1 MSKLPSSSSSGHSPV
16 ICGDRPSAHHGCRF
30 GGGSFGPRYGRRR
43 PRPGAGAAFAGDGRW
58 SGWGIMS
65 SGEAPLMAAA
75 VTIEGSAARERT
87 EGGDRWMQHAP
98 AESRPCF
105 YRRRWGGGLGR
116 GARFHAG
123 YGGWDA
129 HAHDGEGG
137 GWVLAVARGEGLV
150 RTGRRR
156 QGVRNL
162 AVTCNHDLWQ
172 VRPRRGLATSPG
184 AVRPCRGR
192 SHGMGRA
199 LSCCRLEPPQTPLAS
214 SHTHTHSSQPWIE
227 GTALS
232 HGQRWKMTP
241 RGNLVY
247 SPSILFPEPR
257 K

>member
-1 MSKLPSSSSSGHSPV
+1 MGEISKLPSSSSSGRSPV

-87 EGGDRWMQHAP
+87 EGGDRWMQCAP

-129 HAHDGEGG
+129 HAQDGEGG
-137 GWVLAVARGEGLV
+137 GWVLAVTRGEGLV
-150 RTGRRR
+150 RIGRRR
-156 QGVRNL
+156 HGARSL
-162 AVTCNHDLWQ
+162 TVTGNHDLGR
-172 VRPRRGLATSPG
+172 VRPRRGSRPRQGRCGLVGGAATAWGGRCRAAGWSRPKPPSP
-184 AVRPCRGR
+184 
-192 SHGMGRA
+192 
-199 LSCCRLEPPQTPLAS
+199 PPTL
-214 SHTHTHSSQPWIE
+214 TR
-227 GTALS
+227 TALS
-232 HGQRWKMTP
+232 HG
-241 RGNLVY
+241 
-247 SPSILFPEPR
+247 
-257 K
+257 